1 MSLYHINKLRKE
13 GITIIADYGFIY
25 NNNKK
30 DKFEDLLELEKSIPY
45 FFESIKILI
54 FDERY
59 SQIPN
64 AHFQPVMP

>member
-1 MSLYHINKLRKE
+1 LRKE

-45 FFESIKILI
+45 FFESIKMTNL
-54 FDERY
+54 FVQ
-59 SQIPN
+59 SK
-64 AHFQPVMP
+64 